1 MELSKP
7 LNRMNKRSIEILL
20 SALCIISILSC
31 SKPIEP
37 IPPIAILGAFS
48 EEIDMLK
55 DSLANKYIEIKGGIE
70 FTRGEL
76 SGKEVVIAFTGIGKV
91 NATMTTTLILEYYNP
106 SKVIFTGI
114 AGSIN
119 PSINPADLVISE
131 RCVHH
136 DLNYYYDDTLVSYQ
150 PRNPLDGTINP
161 VFFYADSSMLQS
173 LKSIAENSSL
183 IPVTS
188 GGASLQPKI
197 VFGTIATGD
206 AFIAS
211 KHKNIELIERF
222 NADAVEMEGAAVAQI
237 CYQRNIPFIII
248 RSISDSADENAKVDL
263 EEFYLT
269 AAKNANFLVIELLK
283 VLAD

>member
-1 MELSKP
+1 M
-7 LNRMNKRSIEILL
+7 KRNSIEILF
-20 SALCIISILSC
+20 SALCFISILSC
-31 SKPIEP
+31 SKTIESN
-37 IPPIAILGAFS
+37 PPIAILGAFS

-55 DSLANKYIEIKGGIE
+55 DSLTNKNIELKGGIE
-70 FTRGEL
+70 FIRGEL

-91 NATMTTTLILEYYNP
+91 NAAMTTTLMLEYYNP

-114 AGSIN
+114 AGSLN
-119 PSINPADLVISE
+119 PSINPADLVVSE

-173 LKSIAENSSL
+173 LKSIAENISL
-183 IPVTS
+183 VPVNS
-188 GGASLQPKI
+188 GADTLQPKI
-197 VFGTIATGD
+197 LFGTIATGD

-211 KHKNIELIERF
+211 KSKNIELIERF

-237 CYQRNIPFIII
+237 CYQRNIPFLII
-248 RSISDSADENAKVDL
+248 RSVSDSADENAHFDL
-263 EEFYLT
+263 EEFYLI
-269 AAKNANFLVIELLK
+269 AAKNANILVLEFIEA
-283 VLAD
+283 LAH

>member
-1 MELSKP
+1 M
-7 LNRMNKRSIEILL
+7 KRNSIEVLF
-20 SALCIISILSC
+20 SVLCFVSILSC
-31 SKPIEP
+31 SKPVESN
-37 IPPIAILGAFS
+37 PPIAILGAFS
-48 EEIDMLK
+48 VEIDMLK
-55 DSLANKYIEIKGGIE
+55 DSLTNKYTEIKGGIE

-76 SGKEVVIAFTGIGKV
+76 SGKDVVIAFTGIGKV
-91 NATMTTTLILEYYNP
+91 NAAMTSTLILEYYHP

-114 AGSIN
+114 AGGIN
-119 PSINPADLVISE
+119 PLINPADLVVSE

-150 PRNPLDGTINP
+150 PRNPLNNTINP
-161 VFFYADSSMLQS
+161 VFFNADSSMLQS

-183 IPVTS
+183 IPIIS
-188 GGASLQPKI
+188 GLDSIHPKI

-211 KHKNIELIERF
+211 QDKNIELIERF
-222 NADAVEMEGAAVAQI
+222 NADAVEMEGAAIAQI